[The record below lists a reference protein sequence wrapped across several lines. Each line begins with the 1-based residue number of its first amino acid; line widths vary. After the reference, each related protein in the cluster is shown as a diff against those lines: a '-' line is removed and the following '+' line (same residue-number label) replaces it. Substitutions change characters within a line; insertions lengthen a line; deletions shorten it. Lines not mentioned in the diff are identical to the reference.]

1 MAADLSAGHKLE
13 TELVRHLATTLPS
26 LAVQTGRLRRNRPG
40 QGLATPVDLCALQT
54 PVIFIDM
61 RERPSLK
68 KALNRKDMIQEAKDW
83 HDDFRDKMVWHT
95 CPRGQ
100 QTSHL

>member
-1 MAADLSAGHKLE
+1 VAADLSAGHKLE

-26 LAVQTGRLRRNRPG
+26 LAVQTGRLRRNRSG

-68 KALNRKDMIQEAKDW
+68 ASDRNGMIQEAKDW
-83 HDDFRDKMVWHT
+83 HDDFRHKMVRHT

-100 QTSHL
+100 QSSHL

>member
-40 QGLATPVDLCALQT
+40 HGLAMPVDLCALQT

-61 RERPSLK
+61 RERPPL
-68 KALNRKDMIQEAKDW
+68 KALDRKGMIQEAKNL
-83 HDDFRDKMVWHT
+83 HDDFRHKMVWHT
-95 CPRGQ
+95 SPRCQ
-100 QTSHL
+100 QTYHL